1 MPDIFDY
8 CDSRLYLKDYYDER
22 KRNQPSFSYQYF
34 ANKAEL
40 KSKSF
45 AYRLI
50 TGQKKLSKSTV
61 FAVARAIGLNKHETE
76 YFEAMVN
83 LTQAKSP
90 MEREFYFNHLQSY
103 GKAHPAVQLRQH
115 QFEYYSR
122 WYLSA
127 LREVVV
133 YFDFRN
139 DYKVLS
145 RMLDPPITTSQA
157 KNGVSASSLLLTLS
171 NNSPRGA
178 TGRPKHQLPW
188 EIQSDPLQFRLI
200 RKKAFASRRNHSPG
214 IIDTTVIYQPS
225 PWVLPKKDSCAY
237 ARKQRHSDSV

>member
-8 CDSRLYLKDYYDER
+8 CDSRLYLKNYYNER
-22 KRNQPSFSYQYF
+22 KRIQPSFSYQYF
-34 ANKAEL
+34 ANKVEL

-83 LTQAKSP
+83 LTQEKSP

-115 QFEYYSR
+115 QFDYYSR

-133 YFDFRN
+133 YFDFKN
-139 DYKVLS
+139 DYKLLA
-145 RMLDPPITTSQA
+145 RTLDPPITSTQA
-157 KNGVSASSLLLTLS
+157 KNGVRQLLALGLVEQLLSGRYRQTEASITTRNTIRSLAIQTFQIESLRLATESLT
-171 NNSPRGA
+171 RHERHG
-178 TGRPKHQLPW
+178 
-188 EIQSDPLQFRLI
+188 
-200 RKKAFASRRNHSPG
+200 SRR
-214 IIDTTVIYQPS
+214 
-225 PWVLPKKDSCAY
+225 
-237 ARKQRHSDSV
+237 